1 MGILGLYL
9 IIFAVFFAVGVPI
22 VLSLSVSAVL
32 LLFISNVDLLVFTQ
46 QFFKSLDSHSLTAIF
61 FFVLT
66 GELMNSGGMTK
77 RIIAAVSKGFG
88 KVPGGLAIIAGI
100 SAAIFAAINGSAI
113 ATAVAIGAIM
123 IPAMKEQNY
132 DSAFSGAV
140 VAAGGV
146 VGPIIPPSIPVIL
159 YGSITG
165 ASIPGLFMGG
175 LMLGILITAGHVAVS
190 CFIGKKRGYYVKKGE
205 AIAGVKPE
213 DSRGVMWAFLLIV
226 FIMVSVSL
234 GIFTATESAAFSV
247 VYSFVISKFVYRELD
262 LSRLGEIFRRSM
274 SQTGSVMAIVG
285 SASAVA
291 WVLSYNR
298 IPQMVAD
305 FLLAFAQNK
314 LQFMLITFALLII
327 VGMIMDLTPANLI
340 LAPIFIA
347 PIRAYGV
354 NPIYF
359 GVIFLAVLTAGLI
372 TPPVGTLIYTSCSMT
387 KTTFSR
393 MNKALI
399 PYILVTYGVILLAV
413 IFPQIITFL
422 PNLLQG

>member
-1 MGILGLYL
+1 MGILVLYL

-22 VLSLSVSAVL
+22 VLSLSVSAIL
-32 LLFISNVDLLVFTQ
+32 LLGISHVDLLVFTQ
-46 QFFKSLDSHSLTAIF
+46 QFFKSLDSYSLTAIF

-88 KVPGGLAIIAGI
+88 NVPGGLAIIAGI

-132 DSAFSGAV
+132 DSSFSGAV

-175 LMLGILITAGHVAVS
+175 LTLGVLITLGHVAVS
-190 CFIGKKRGYYVKKGE
+190 YVIGKKRGYYVKKGE
-205 AIAGVKPE
+205 KVAGVNPE
-213 DSRGVMWAFLLIV
+213 DSKGVIWALLLIV
-226 FIMVSVSL
+226 FIMVTVSF
-234 GIFTATESAAFSV
+234 GVFTATESAAFSV
-247 VYSFVISKFVYRELD
+247 VYSFVISKFVYKELD
-262 LSRLGEIFRRSM
+262 LSRLGEIFQKSM
-274 SQTGSVMAIVG
+274 TQTGSVMAIVG

-305 FLLAFAQNK
+305 FLLTFAQTK
-314 LQFMLITFALLII
+314 LQFMLIVFVLLII

-347 PIRAYGV
+347 PIQAYGID
-354 NPIYF
+354 PIYF

-387 KTTFSR
+387 KTTFSQ
-393 MNKALI
+393 MNKALV
-399 PYILVTYGVILLAV
+399 PYIAVTYAVILLAV
-413 IFPQIITFL
+413 MFPQIITFL
-422 PNLLQG
+422 PGLL